1 MSDYIVIGAGSAGCV
16 LANRLSADP
25 SVTVT
30 LLEAGG
36 RDSSLLYRMPAGFFG
51 LMRSGKGNWNF
62 ETEPQPGLGGRTMY
76 FPRGKVL
83 GGSSSINGMVVSR
96 GNPADYDHWA
106 QLGNSGWSFQDC
118 LPYFKKI
125 ENFPEGDPAWRG
137 TGGPIT
143 VNYAPPLDKMNP
155 ISRAWIEGAVQ
166 AGHAFNP
173 DVNAATP
180 EGVALM
186 QGNYAKGLRQ
196 SAAAGYLKPVLD
208 RPNLTVITGA
218 LAQRVVIKSG
228 RAVGVEY
235 LRKGGSEFLPA
246 TREVILAGGVVNSP
260 QLLQLSGIG
269 APADIR
275 PHGITMQHELPGV
288 GKNLREH
295 LAISLKTRITKPVSA
310 LGSLKP
316 LAIVKALAQYGL
328 FKSGP
333 TITSG
338 LEAWAHLN
346 TRAGLEYPDLQVYC
360 VLLMY
365 NDHGR
370 DVIPEEGFMATMN
383 GCRPQS
389 VGSLRIRSSDPT
401 VAPAIDPRYLTDP
414 EDFRVLREGLRL
426 CREIVG
432 QKAFDELRG
441 SEYAPGAAVKSD
453 AELDAYIR
461 DQAFTLY
468 HPIGTCKMGVDEM
481 AVVDPD
487 LRVRGIDGLRVID
500 ASIMPNIISGNTNFP
515 TMMIAE
521 KAADKILS
529 PERAAAA

>member
-1 MSDYIVIGAGSAGCV
+1 MSDFVIIGAGSAGCV
-16 LANRLSADP
+16 LANRLCADP
-25 SVTVT
+25 SSKVT

-36 RDSSLLYRMPAGFFG
+36 RDGNLLYRMPAGFFG

-62 ETEPQPGLGGRTMY
+62 QTEPQPGLGGRTMY
-76 FPRGKVL
+76 FPRGRVL

-96 GNPADYDHWA
+96 GNQADYDHWA
-106 QLGNSGWSFQDC
+106 QLGNPGWSFQDC

-137 TGGPIT
+137 KGGPIT
-143 VNYAPPLDKMNP
+143 VSYAPPLDQMNP
-155 ISRAWIEGAVQ
+155 ISRAWIEASME
-166 AGHAFNP
+166 AGHAFNA

-180 EGVALM
+180 LGVALM
-186 QGNYAKGLRQ
+186 QGNYSKGIRQ
-196 SAAAGYLKPVLD
+196 SAAAGYLTPVLS
-208 RPNLTVITGA
+208 RPNLTVITQA
-218 LAQRVVIKSG
+218 LAQRVVVKSG
-228 RAVGVEY
+228 RAIGVEY
-235 LRKGGSEFLPA
+235 WRKGRREFLPA
-246 TREVILAGGVVNSP
+246 SREVILAGGVVNSP

-269 APADIR
+269 DPADIL
-275 PHGITMQHELPGV
+275 PHGIALQHELPGV
-288 GKNLREH
+288 GKNLRDH
-295 LAISLKTRITKPVSA
+295 LAISLKTRITQPVSA

-316 LAIVKALAQYGL
+316 MAMIKALAQYAL

-333 TITSG
+333 TVTSG

-383 GCRPQS
+383 GSRPQS
-389 VGSLRIRSSDPT
+389 VGSLKIRSDDPAM
-401 VAPAIDPRYLTDP
+401 APAIDPNYLSDP
-414 EDFRVLREGLRL
+414 EDLRVLREGLRL

-432 QKAFDELRG
+432 QKAFDNLRG
-441 SEYAPGAAVKSD
+441 SEYAPGADVQSD
-453 AELDAYIR
+453 AALDRYIR

-468 HPIGTCKMGVDEM
+468 HPIGTCKMGVDAM
-481 AVVDPD
+481 AVVDPE
-487 LRVRGIDGLRVID
+487 LRVRGIDALRVID

-529 PERAAAA
+529 SAAG